1 MPLGNYCSCWKLK
14 VNEFWFV
21 VCIVETPVLFSLF
34 LFLVLLA
41 RDGGVSFVVTSD
53 SDKKTGE
60 KIRLEDEEVG
70 KEKRMRMF
78 M

>member
-1 MPLGNYCSCWKLK
+1 MEECG
-14 VNEFWFV
+14 
-21 VCIVETPVLFSLF
+21 
-34 LFLVLLA
+34 
-41 RDGGVSFVVTSD
+41 SD
-53 SDKKTGE
+53 SDKKAGE